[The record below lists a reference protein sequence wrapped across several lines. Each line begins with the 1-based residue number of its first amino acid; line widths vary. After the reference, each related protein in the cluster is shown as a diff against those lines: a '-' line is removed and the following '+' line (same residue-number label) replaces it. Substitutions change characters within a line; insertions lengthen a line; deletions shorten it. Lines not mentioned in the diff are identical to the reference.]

1 MLEMLMVIKAIG
13 LIMAVMGIAFIAIPK
28 DMVKIMPFFK
38 KSKRIYIVGVIRLVL
53 AVIFL
58 LSASQCRWPW
68 VIGVLG
74 ILTLVS
80 GVLIFVLK
88 LKVIRGILDRFSEK
102 SDMFLRITGVII
114 VVLGMLIVF
123 AV

>member
-1 MLEMLMVIKAIG
+1 MLAMIMVIKAIG
-13 LIMAVMGIAFIAIPK
+13 LIMAVMGVAIIAIPK
-28 DMVKIMPFFK
+28 NLVKVIPFFK
-38 KSKRIYIVGVIRLVL
+38 KSKRIYIVGVVRIVL

-68 VIGVLG
+68 VIAVFG

-80 GVLIFVLK
+80 GVLIFALK
-88 LKVIRGILDRFSEK
+88 LKVIRAILDWFHEK
-102 SDMFLRITGVII
+102 SDMVLRIIGSVIVII
-114 VVLGMLIVF
+114 GLLIVF